1 MKSLS
6 KPFVYFLSFVTLFAG
21 LTPISLNAQTASPT
35 PAPATAAVPDGA
47 PTPAPTP
54 TQAQIQAQAGGRVAL
69 LQGRSLL
76 KRGNAEM
83 ALVSL
88 EQSLK
93 LYTQAAIDPKG
104 SAAARDALGD
114 LYSRQGQY
122 DVARNHY
129 QEANKSFVAAG
140 DPYNANLLLAKTG
153 DMLVRAGRVT
163 EARETY
169 AQMTVPKI
177 DTSALGKVRQVQQ
190 MVNKGAAI
198 VNQGRSVIAS
208 GLSPETVGR
217 GAALAANV
225 KGTIDEE
232 RETYRQYIIFSMYEF
247 GMGRLDYANNQ
258 LDTAKKHFSN
268 ALSAADNFV
277 YGKFGQSR
285 RWRVATRT
293 SLGDLA
299 LQQGRLPDAIK
310 MYTAASD
317 GARKDKRDDLRWPAL
332 RGIGKTKWLL
342 AATEK
347 DKKKSLKLRDEAV
360 AAYRDA
366 VTTIEAIRAGSISA
380 DEARTTFLATTTD
393 VYNEASGTLAERALM
408 AATPGQPLTGAALAD
423 AAEAFKIIE
432 QGRARSLLEMLGE
445 SSADITE
452 GIPAELLKRRQ
463 DNTNRQQEIAQ
474 QLAELEN
481 AEDGRKKSEPLEAEL
496 SQLAADYDSMD
507 NQIKAANPRYASLTA
522 PQPLTLAEAQQQVL
536 DDQTALLEYS
546 LGAKDSYLWA
556 ITQSGVALY
565 KLPARAAVE
574 QQASA
579 FREAIIPEKLRR
591 QVISTGATAAT
602 RGLGLSATPD
612 SGNAG
617 TFANASN
624 ALYKTVVEPAS
635 SMIGEKR
642 LLIIADGALNYIP
655 FEALVKTGDGSA
667 GYAALPYLITTNEII
682 YAPSASVVSVIRK
695 QSSTKPT
702 SKNVLVIGDP
712 VFSADDARLKAAV
725 QVTPKTP
732 AKGAAKGGVRRS
744 AKGSAKAAA
753 KSAAPTTPT
762 VVTGPVVVTN
772 GNTKEET
779 RGLGLTNALTDVA
792 GAPAASGTGT
802 PAKGPMLARLPGTRV
817 EATQIAQVAKQS
829 GGMADTWL
837 DLNASEAN
845 VQTKDLKNYR
855 VLHLATHGLLNPKR
869 PQFTGVVLSLVG
881 NRLGD
886 GFLSTNEV
894 FNLKLGAPLVMLSAC
909 ETGLGQ
915 AETRGEGVIGLT
927 RAFMYAGAPT
937 VGVSL
942 WSVADSST
950 PQLMTDFYQ
959 RLLTGQGMSPAAAMR
974 GAQQSM
980 IAGKKYSAPFY
991 WAPFVLVGEW
1001 R

>member
-1 MKSLS
+1 MKSLT
-6 KPFVYFLSFVTLFAG
+6 KPFVYFLSCVIVFAG
-21 LTPISLNAQTASPT
+21 LQAPVALYAQTARPT
-35 PAPATAAVPDGA
+35 PAPNAA
-47 PTPAPTP
+47 PTPAPTQAQP
-54 TQAQIQAQAGGRVAL
+54 PALTPAQIQALAGGRVAL
-69 LQGRSLL
+69 LQGRALL
-76 KRGNAEM
+76 KRGNAEQ

-93 LYTQAAIDPKG
+93 LYTQATDAKG
-104 SAAARDALGD
+104 SAASRDALGD

-140 DPYNANLLLAKTG
+140 DLYNANLLLAKTG
-153 DMLVRAGRVT
+153 EMLARAGRVT
-163 EARETY
+163 EAREAY

-177 DTSALGKVRQVQQ
+177 DTSTLGKVRQV
-190 MVNKGAAI
+190 VKLVEKGRNLA
-198 VNQGRSVIAS
+198 NQGIGVINN
-208 GLSPETVGR
+208 GLNDQTVSK
-217 GAALAANV
+217 ATQLAANV

-232 RETYRQYIIFSMYEF
+232 RAAYRQFIIYSIYEL

-258 LDTAKKHFSN
+258 LDSAKTHFNN
-268 ALSAADNFV
+268 AHSAADNPV

-285 RWRVATRT
+285 RWRVASRT
-293 SLGDLA
+293 SLGDIA
-299 LQQGRLPDAIK
+299 LQQGRFSDAIK
-310 MYTAASD
+310 QYLSASD

-332 RGIGKTKWLL
+332 RGIGKSKWLQ
-342 AATEK
+342 AALEK
-347 DKKKSLKLRDEAV
+347 DKKKSVKLREEAI

-366 VTTIEAIRAGSISA
+366 VTTVEAIRAGSISA

-423 AAEAFKIIE
+423 AAEAFKIVE

-445 SSADITE
+445 AGADITE
-452 GIPAELLKRRQ
+452 GVPAELLKRRQ
-463 DNTNRQQEIAQ
+463 DNMNRQQEIAQ

-481 AEDGRKKSEPLEAEL
+481 SEEGKTKRDPLETEL
-496 SQLAADYDSMD
+496 AQLSTDYDSMD
-507 NQIKAANPRYASLTA
+507 NQIKAASPRYASLTA

-546 LGAKDSYLWA
+546 LGAKDSYLWVV
-556 ITQSGVALY
+556 TKGGVTLY
-565 KLPARAAVE
+565 KLPARAVVE

-579 FREAIIPEKLRR
+579 FRDAIIPEKLRR
-591 QVISTGATAAT
+591 QIVNVDATATT
-602 RGLGLSATPD
+602 RGLGLSTTPVAA
-612 SGNAG
+612 SAEGFTA
-617 TFANASN
+617 ASN
-624 ALYKTVVEPAS
+624 ALYKSVFEPAA

-655 FEALVKTGDGSA
+655 FEALVKTGDASA
-667 GYAALPYLITTNEII
+667 GYAALPYLVTTNEIV
-682 YAPSASVVSVIRK
+682 YAPSASVIAVIRK
-695 QSSTKPT
+695 QASVKPT
-702 SKNVLVIGDP
+702 GKNVLVIGDP
-712 VFSADDARLKAAV
+712 IFSASDPRLKAAPKV
-725 QVTPKTP
+725 AAKTP
-732 AKGAAKGGVRRS
+732 AKGTTKRGAKGAGKGAAK
-744 AKGSAKAAA
+744 
-753 KSAAPTTPT
+753 APATTA
-762 VVTGPVVVTN
+762 VTGPVVVPNTN
-772 GNTKEET
+772 TGDET
-779 RGLGLTNALTDVA
+779 RGLGLSNALTDVA
-792 GAPAASGTGT
+792 GTPAASGMGA
-802 PAKGPMLARLPGTRV
+802 PVKGPMLARLPGTRV
-817 EATQIAQVAKQS
+817 EATQIAEVTKQS
-829 GGMADTWL
+829 GGLADMWL
-837 DLNASEAN
+837 DLNASELN

-915 AETRGEGVIGLT
+915 TETRGEGVIGLT

-942 WSVADSST
+942 WSVADNST

-959 RLLTGQGMSPAAAMR
+959 RLLAGQGMSPAAAMR
-974 GAQQSM
+974 AAQQNM

-991 WAPFVLVGEW
+991 WAPFVLIGEW